1 MPSPGFVRQRIS
13 TGYSPSLLPSI
24 ARRRLENLRAARE
37 PERRID
43 LAEVERD
50 FVAFCRHVRI
60 VTKSGE
66 RVPLHFNAIQA
77 IFNVERTGRDI
88 VLKPRQIGFSTL
100 ELARDLWT
108 FLCKA
113 GARVV
118 VVCQSVADGSP
129 AKLISGVLQQMLL
142 ALREAG
148 WDLKFTTEAWN
159 EWVLPNGNSLRIVVA
174 GASQAAASKKGRAG
188 TITRLHLTE
197 TAFYEYAKETLNA
210 LLECVPDPST
220 GSEIVNESTANGA
233 IGLFFENC
241 KSAQAGQS
249 ANKFHFYAWF
259 DHPEYRTELEKGE
272 SPEPLSKKET
282 ELAKR
287 GVSPEQLKW
296 RRLKIADK
304 GGESAFDQEYPSDPE
319 TCFLVSGSGYFDSTQ
334 TTLLIAKATSAEPI
348 ETRKHGLVRIWERP
362 IPGRSYVLALDS
374 SEGTGGDPAA
384 GVLLDAETGKHVA
397 TIDGQLTPAQLAEE
411 AAELCIE
418 YNRALIAPE
427 RNNHGHAT
435 LLALS
440 KINEALLAEDK
451 DPLPVY
457 RHHDDKLGFPT
468 DQVTRPQILS
478 DFEDSHR
485 KGLLD
490 TTDSQVVSQLRT
502 FVILNG
508 KPQAA
513 HGAHDDLVLAY
524 AIAWCIRQKAPHSTE
539 RTAHI
544 PSRRR

>member
-1 MPSPGFVRQRIS
+1 MPSPGFVRQQIS
-13 TGYSPSLLPSI
+13 KGYSPNLLPSI
-24 ARRRLENLRAARE
+24 ARKRLESLQRARE

-60 VTKSGE
+60 VTKAGE
-66 RVPLHFNAIQA
+66 RVPLHFNAIQS
-77 IFNVERTGRDI
+77 IFHVARTGRDI
-88 VLKPRQIGFSTL
+88 ILKPRQIGFSTL

-108 FLCKA
+108 FLCKT

-129 AKLISGVLQQMLL
+129 AKLISVVLQQMILG
-142 ALREAG
+142 LREAG

-197 TAFYEYAKETLNA
+197 TAFYEYARETLNA
-210 LLECVPDPST
+210 LFECVPDQST

-233 IGLFFENC
+233 SGLFFEHC
-241 KSAQAGQS
+241 KAAEAGRSAYQ
-249 ANKFHFYAWF
+249 FHFYAWF
-259 DHPEYRTELEKGE
+259 DHPEYRTELDPGE
-272 SPEPLSKKET
+272 LLEPHSDKERT
-282 ELAKR
+282 LIVR
-287 GVSPEQLKW
+287 GVTPEQLKW

-304 GGESAFDQEYPSDPE
+304 GESAFDQEYPSDPE
-319 TCFLVSGSGYFDSTQ
+319 TCFVVSGAGYFDGVRTAE
-334 TTLLIAKATSAEPI
+334 LLTRASAAEPI
-348 ETRKHGLVRIWERP
+348 ETRDRGQVRIWERP
-362 IPGRSYVLALDS
+362 IPGRRYILALDS

-384 GVLLDAETGKHVA
+384 GILLDVETGKHVA
-397 TIDGQLTPAQLAEE
+397 TIDGQLTPAQLAES
-411 AAELCIE
+411 AVVLSDE
-418 YNRALIAPE
+418 YNRAQIAPE

-435 LLALS
+435 LLALT
-440 KINEALLAEDK
+440 KISEARVEKDQEPLAI
-451 DPLPVY
+451 Y
-457 RHHDDKLGFPT
+457 RHRDEKLGFPT

-490 TTDSQVVSQLRT
+490 TVDSLVVSQFRT

-513 HGAHDDLVLAY
+513 HGANDDLVLSY
-524 AIAWCIRQKAPHSTE
+524 AIAWCVRQKAPHSTE
-539 RTAHI
+539 RTIHI